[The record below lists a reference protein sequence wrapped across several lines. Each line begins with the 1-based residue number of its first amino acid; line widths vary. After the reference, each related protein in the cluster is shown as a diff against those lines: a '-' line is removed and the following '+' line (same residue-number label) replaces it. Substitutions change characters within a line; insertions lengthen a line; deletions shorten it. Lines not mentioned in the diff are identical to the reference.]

1 MGKKRKNSRKKK
13 SLVGRILKWTG
24 ISFLLIL
31 VLLIVAPFIFKD
43 KIIEKIKT
51 VANEN
56 LNAKLDFK
64 DVNLSLISSFP
75 NFYLSIDDLSVVGI
89 DEFEGLALAKV
100 KNTALELNLKSVI
113 EGNYTVKS
121 VTIDGADVY
130 VKVLEDGTAN
140 YDIAKIDTTAIDEVV
155 EEPSEEPSDF
165 KFELAH
171 YGLTNSNIVY
181 DDASMDTYV
190 SLKNLNHTGNVKI
203 NNDLYNVVTKTTVD
217 EFSAN
222 SEGVDYMK
230 KVNTNI
236 DFVADMDLEKG
247 RYTFKENNINL
258 NELGLHFDGWLEMV
272 DDDMNM
278 DITYSTTKQTFKSLL
293 SMVPG
298 VYTEDFKAI
307 ETNGTL
313 AIDGYVKGKMDSL
326 VMPGFDF
333 NLNVGNAWFKYP
345 DLPSKLDKIGVDLN
359 VNRKEGADLN
369 NTIVNL
375 KTMHAEFDDNT
386 LDANMVVKNAMVDPH
401 IKSDIKAFIDL
412 AKLKNVIPVSEGEN
426 YNGLITSDVHLDGKV
441 SSLEKEEYQDFE
453 ATGDL
458 KIKEMLYQSP
468 DLSYDVQID
477 SMLFLFAPEN
487 LKLANFD
494 AKIGKSDLHAKGTI
508 DNYMEYYLKDELL
521 KGSFDVK
528 SSYFDLDEL
537 MYEEPVTEE
546 TKTTLVEAEP
556 VVVDSADAEVIDIPK
571 NIDFNLNTDIEKL
584 AYDGLELSSMKG
596 AVKLKEG
603 VAYLN
608 DVSLGVLGGEV
619 NVNGDYRAI
628 TKKKA
633 HIDFDYNVKNMD
645 FTKSFEYMNTVQ
657 TLAPVAKYCKG
668 LFSTKLSLNTDID
681 QNFEPI
687 YESLSGTGNFLT
699 DNVSVTDLPLLKKL
713 ADLTKINDLKS
724 QTFNNLKF
732 LYELRDGKVF
742 VDTFPL
748 KMAGIDSKIA
758 GSTALTEEIDYLIK
772 MKIPREKLGS
782 AANSLVDGL
791 LSQAASKGV
800 DLKVSDLIPLDI
812 KVGGTM
818 LKPKL
823 VSNLE
828 NMGKDG
834 AKDLVDQGK
843 DLAKEKLGEE
853 AKKMMEEAQRQADKL
868 NEEAKIAA
876 DKIRAEAKSAADK
889 VRSEGDK
896 AAAQAKAEAKAEIQ
910 KEKEQGYAEA
920 DKLVNQAT
928 NPIAKK
934 IAEKAADKLKEKTD
948 KKIEGL
954 NKNVDAKGDK
964 ISQEADKKA
973 KRIEDEAEVQAK
985 KVEAEAK
992 AKSDLI
998 LENAQKEVDAKLK

>member
-13 SLVGRILKWTG
+13 SLIGRVLKWTG
-24 ISFLLIL
+24 ISFLLIII
-31 VLLIVAPFIFKD
+31 LLIVAPFIFKD
-43 KIIEKIKT
+43 KIIETIKT
-51 VANEN
+51 TANEN
-56 LNAKLDFK
+56 LNAKLDFT
-64 DVNLSLISSFP
+64 DVSLSLITSFP
-75 NFYLSIDDLSVVGI
+75 NFSLSINDISVVGI
-89 DEFEGLALAKV
+89 DEFEGLALAKI
-100 KNTALELNLKSVI
+100 KETALELNLRSVI
-113 EGNYTVKS
+113 SGDYTVKS
-121 VTIDGADVY
+121 VTIDGADIY

-140 YDIAKIDTTAIDEVV
+140 YDIAKVDTTAV
-155 EEPSEEPSDF
+155 EEVEEQTSEEPSDF

-171 YGLTNSNIVY
+171 YGFTNSNIVY

-190 SLKNLNHTGNVKI
+190 SMNNLNHTGNVKI
-203 NNDLYNVVTKTTVD
+203 DNEIYNVITKTTID

-230 KVNTNI
+230 KVNTDI
-236 DFVADMDLEKG
+236 DFVVDMDLEKG
-247 RYTFKENNINL
+247 LYTFKENNINL
-258 NELGLHFDGWLEMV
+258 NELGFHFDGWVEMV
-272 DDDMNM
+272 EENMDM
-278 DITYSTTKQTFKSLL
+278 DITYNTTKQTFKSLL

-298 VYTEDFKAI
+298 VYTADFNDI

-313 AIDGYVKGKMDSL
+313 AIDGYVKGKMDSV
-326 VMPGFDF
+326 VMPGFDL
-333 NLNVGNAWFKYP
+333 NLTVGNAWFKYP
-345 DLPSKLDKIGVDLN
+345 DLPSKLDKIAVDLN
-359 VNRKEGADLN
+359 VNRKESADLN

-375 KTMHAEFDDNT
+375 KKMHAEFDDNT
-386 LDANMVVKNAMVDPH
+386 LDANLIVKNAMVDPH

-426 YNGLITSDVHLDGKV
+426 YNGLITSDVHLEGAV
-441 SSLEKEEYQDFE
+441 SSLEKEEYQDFD
-453 ATGDL
+453 ADGDL
-458 KIKEMLYQSP
+458 RIKNMLYQSP
-468 DLSYDVQID
+468 DLSYDVNID
-477 SMLFLFAPEN
+477 SMLFLFAPQN

-494 AKIGKSDLHAKGTI
+494 AKIGKSDLHASGII

-521 KGSFDVK
+521 KGSFDVT

-537 MYEEPVTEE
+537 MYEDPSTVTTEE
-546 TKTTLVEAEP
+546 TLVEAEP
-556 VVVDSADAEVIDIPK
+556 IAVDSTNAEVIDIPK
-571 NIDFNLNTDIEKL
+571 NIDFNLNTNIDKL

-603 VAYLN
+603 VAYLD
-608 DVSLGVLGGEV
+608 DVSLGILGGV
-619 NVNGDYRAI
+619 VKVNGDYKAI

-633 HIDFDYNVKNMD
+633 HIDFDYEVENMNIA
-645 FTKSFEYMNTVQ
+645 KSFEYMNSIQ
-657 TLAPVAKYCKG
+657 TLAPVAKYCEG

-699 DNVSVTDLPLLKKL
+699 DNILVKDLPLLKKL
-713 ADLTKINDLKS
+713 ADLTKINELKS

-782 AANSLVDGL
+782 AANDLVNGL

-823 VSNLE
+823 VSNLNE
-828 NMGKDG
+828 IGKDG
-834 AKDLVDQGK
+834 AKDLVDKGK

-876 DKIRAEAKSAADK
+876 DKIRAEAKVAADQ
-889 VRSEGDK
+889 VRAEGDK
-896 AAAQAKAEAKAEIQ
+896 AAAKAKAEARAEIQ
-910 KEKEQGYAEA
+910 KQKEEGYAEA
-920 DKLVNQAT
+920 DKLVSQAT

-934 IAEKAADKLKEKTD
+934 IAEKAAEKMKEESD
-948 KKIEGL
+948 KKIEKL
-954 NKNVDAKGDK
+954 NKNVDAKGNK
-964 ISQEADKKA
+964 ISEEANKKA
-973 KRIEDEAEVQAK
+973 KRLEDEGETQAK
-985 KVEAEAK
+985 KVEDEAK
-992 AKSDLI
+992 VKSDLI
-998 LENAQKEVDAKLK
+998 IETAQNKVDAKLK

>member
-31 VLLIVAPFIFKD
+31 ILLIVAPFIFKD
-43 KIIEKIKT
+43 KIIETIKST
-51 VANEN
+51 ANEN
-56 LNAKLDFK
+56 LNATFDFK

-75 NFYLSIDDLSVVGI
+75 NFSLSIYDISVVGI

-100 KNTALELNLKSVI
+100 KKTALELNLRSVI
-113 EGNYTVKS
+113 NGDYTVKS
-121 VTIDGADVY
+121 VTVDGADVY

-140 YDIAKIDTTAIDEVV
+140 YDIAKVDTTVV
-155 EEPSEEPSDF
+155 EEEEEVVAEDPTDF

-171 YGLTNSNIVY
+171 YGFTNSNIVY

-190 SLKNLNHTGNVKI
+190 SMKNLNHTGNVKI
-203 NNDLYNVVTKTTVD
+203 DNDLYNVITKTTID

-230 KVNTNI
+230 KVNTDI
-236 DFVADMDLEKG
+236 DFVVDMDLEKG
-247 RYTFKENNINL
+247 HYTFKENSINL
-258 NELGLHFDGWLEMV
+258 NELGFHFDGWVEMV
-272 DDDMNM
+272 EDKMDM
-278 DITYSTTKQTFKSLL
+278 DITYNTTKQTFKSLL

-298 VYTEDFKAI
+298 VYTADFKDI

-313 AIDGYVKGKMDSL
+313 AIDGYVKGKMDSV
-326 VMPGFDF
+326 VMPGFDL

-359 VNRKEGADLN
+359 VNRKAGADLN

-375 KTMHAEFDDNT
+375 KKMHAEFDENT
-386 LDANMVVKNAMVDPH
+386 LDANLIVKNAMVDPH

-426 YNGLITSDVHLDGKV
+426 YNGLITSDVHLEGAV
-441 SSLEKEEYQDFE
+441 SSLEKEEYQDFD

-458 KIKEMLYQSP
+458 RIKNMLYQSP
-468 DLSYDVQID
+468 DLSYDINID
-477 SMLFLFAPEN
+477 SMLFLFAPKN
-487 LKLANFD
+487 LRLANFD
-494 AKIGKSDLHAKGTI
+494 AKIGKSDLHASGTI

-521 KGSFDVK
+521 KGSFDVT

-537 MYEEPVTEE
+537 MYEEPSST
-546 TKTTLVEAEP
+546 TKSVLVEAEP
-556 VVVDSADAEVIDIPK
+556 VAVDSSNAEVIDIPK
-571 NIDFNLNTDIEKL
+571 NIDFNLNTNIEKL

-596 AVKLKEG
+596 SVKLKEG
-603 VAYLN
+603 VASLK
-608 DVSLGVLGGEV
+608 DVSFGVLGGV
-619 NVNGDYRAI
+619 VKVNGDYNAI

-633 HIDFDYNVKNMD
+633 HIDFDYKVENMNIA
-645 FTKSFEYMNTVQ
+645 KSFEYMNSIQ
-657 TLAPVAKYCKG
+657 TLAPVAKYCEG
-668 LFSTKLSLNTDID
+668 VFSTELSLNTDID

-699 DNVSVTDLPLLKKL
+699 DNILVKDLPLLKKL
-713 ADLTKINDLKS
+713 ADLTKVNELKS

-748 KMAGIDSKIA
+748 QMAGIDSKIA

-800 DLKVSDLIPLDI
+800 DLKVSDLIPMNI
-812 KVGGTM
+812 QVGGTM

-823 VSNLE
+823 VSNLNE
-828 NMGKDG
+828 IGKEG
-834 AKDLVDQGK
+834 AKDLVDKGK

-853 AKKMMEEAQRQADKL
+853 AQKMMEEAQRQADKL

-876 DKIRAEAKSAADK
+876 DKVRA
-889 VRSEGDK
+889 EGDK
-896 AAAQAKAEAKAEIQ
+896 AAAKAKAEARAEIQ
-910 KEKEQGYAEA
+910 KQKEAGYAEA
-920 DKLVNQAT
+920 DKLVEEAA

-934 IAEKAADKLKEKTD
+934 IAEKAAKKLKEKSD
-948 KKIEGL
+948 KKIEDL
-954 NKNVDAKGDK
+954 NKNVDEKGNK
-964 ISQEADKKA
+964 ISDEANKKA
-973 KRIEDEAEVQAK
+973 KQLEAEGETQAKKIEDEA
-985 KVEAEAK
+985 KV
-992 AKSDLI
+992 KSDLI
-998 LENAQKEVDAKLK
+998 ISTAQNKVDAKLK

>member
-13 SLVGRILKWTG
+13 SLVRRLLKWTG
-24 ISFLLIL
+24 ISFLVLLIL
-31 VLLIVAPFIFKD
+31 VLVLPYLFKGT
-43 KIIEKIKT
+43 IIQVIKDT
-51 VANEN
+51 ANEN
-56 LNAKLDFK
+56 LNAKLDFENV
-64 DVNLSLISSFP
+64 DLSLISTFP
-75 NFYLSIDDLSVVGI
+75 NFSLNIADLKISGI
-89 DEFEGLALAKV
+89 DEFEGLDLAKI
-100 KNTALELNLKSVI
+100 KNTALELNLMSVI
-113 EGNYTVKS
+113 NGDYTVKS

-140 YDIAKIDTTAIDEVV
+140 YDIAKVDTTAVEEVV
-155 EEPSEEPSDF
+155 EETNEEPADF

-190 SLKNLNHTGNVKI
+190 SMKNLNHTGNVKI
-203 NNDLYNVVTKTTVD
+203 NNDVYNVITKTTID

-230 KVNTNI
+230 KVNTDI
-236 DFVADMDLEKG
+236 DFVVDMDLEKG
-247 RYTFKENNINL
+247 RYEFKENNINL
-258 NELGLHFDGWLEMV
+258 NELGFHFDGWVEMIE
-272 DDDMNM
+272 DKMDM
-278 DITYSTTKQTFKSLL
+278 DITYNTTKQSFKSLL

-298 VYTEDFKAI
+298 VYTADFNDIK
-307 ETNGTL
+307 TDGTL

-333 NLNVGNAWFKYP
+333 NLNIGNAWFKYP
-345 DLPSKLDKIGVDLN
+345 DLPSKLDKIAVDLN

-369 NTIVNL
+369 NTVVNL
-375 KTMHAEFDDNT
+375 KKMHAEFDKNT
-386 LDANMVVKNAMVDPH
+386 LDANMIVKNAMVDPH

-426 YNGLITSDVHLDGKV
+426 YNGLITSDVHLEGAV
-441 SSLEKEEYQDFE
+441 SSLEKEEYQDFD

-458 KIKEMLYQSP
+458 RIKNMLYQSP

-477 SMLFLFAPEN
+477 SMLFLFAPQD

-494 AKIGKSDLHAKGTI
+494 AKIGKSDLHANGTI

-521 KGSFDVK
+521 KGDFNVT

-537 MYEEPVTEE
+537 MYEEPSAATSESA
-546 TKTTLVEAEP
+546 LVAAEP
-556 VVVDSADAEVIDIPK
+556 VAVDSINAEVIDIPK
-571 NIDFNLNTDIEKL
+571 NIDFNLNTNIEKL

-596 AVKLKEG
+596 SIKLKEG
-603 VAYLN
+603 VASLK
-608 DVSLGVLGGEV
+608 DVSLGILGGV
-619 NVNGDYRAI
+619 VKVDGDYKAI
-628 TKKKA
+628 TKKRA
-633 HIDFDYNVKNMD
+633 HIDFDYEVENMNIA
-645 FTKSFEYMNTVQ
+645 KSFEYMNSIQ
-657 TLAPVAKYCKG
+657 TLAPVAKYCEG

-699 DNVSVTDLPLLKKL
+699 DNILVKDLPLLKKL
-713 ADLTKINDLKS
+713 ADLTKVNELKS
-724 QTFNNLKF
+724 QAFNNLKF
-732 LYELRDGKVF
+732 LYELKDGKVF

-800 DLKVSDLIPLDI
+800 DLKLSDLIPLDI
-812 KVGGTM
+812 QVGGTM

-823 VSNLE
+823 VSNL
-828 NMGKDG
+828 NDIGKEG
-834 AKDLVDQGK
+834 AKDLVDKGK

-853 AKKMMEEAQRQADKL
+853 AKKIMEEAQRQADKL
-868 NEEAKIAA
+868 NAEAKVAA
-876 DKIRAEAKSAADK
+876 DKIRAEAKVAADK
-889 VRSEGDK
+889 VRAEGDK
-896 AAAQAKAEAKAEIQ
+896 AAEKAKAEAKAEIQ
-910 KEKEQGYAEA
+910 KQKDDGYAEA
-920 DKLVNQAT
+920 DKLVSQTT
-928 NPIAKK
+928 NPIARKL
-934 IAEKAADKLKEKTD
+934 AEKAADKLKEKTD

-954 NKNVDAKGDK
+954 NKNVDAKGDV

-973 KRIEDEAEVQAK
+973 QQLEKEADTQAK
-985 KVEAEAK
+985 KVEDEAK

-998 LENAQKEVDAKLK
+998 IENAQKKVDSKLK